1 MKTRLVTITWRLI
14 LPAVRSMMGGWF
26 VYGGVVKVLQ
36 PVAFLKVLHEYDL
49 PLPFAVLN
57 AIAAWLPWFEIFC
70 GLLLVSGRALR
81 ATTAVWLGLL
91 IPFTFLI
98 LRRALAIRTA
108 TEVALCSIRFDCG
121 CGTGEQAVCLKLAE
135 NTVLTLLLLGL
146 YVFARPR
153 IGSGV
158 PTHKPPQA

>member
-1 MKTRLVTITWRLI
+1 MKPGNATTTWRLVSGAARI
-14 LPAVRSMMGGWF
+14 LIGGWF
-26 VYGGVVKVLQ
+26 VYGGIAKALQ
-36 PVAFLKVLHEYDL
+36 PVTFLKVLHEYSL
-49 PLPFAVLN
+49 PLPFTVLN

-70 GLLLVSGRALR
+70 GLMLISGRALR
-81 ATTAVWLGLL
+81 ATTTVWLGLL

-121 CGTGEQAVCLKLAE
+121 CGTGEQPVCLKLAE
-135 NTVLTLLLLGL
+135 NALLILLLLGL
-146 YVFARPR
+146 LLLTRAR
-153 IGSGV
+153 ISNAT

>member
-1 MKTRLVTITWRLI
+1 MKPGIATKRWRLVAGAARIT
-14 LPAVRSMMGGWF
+14 MGGWF
-26 VYGGVVKVLQ
+26 VYGGLAKALQ
-36 PVAFLKVLHEYDL
+36 PVAFLKVLHEYSL